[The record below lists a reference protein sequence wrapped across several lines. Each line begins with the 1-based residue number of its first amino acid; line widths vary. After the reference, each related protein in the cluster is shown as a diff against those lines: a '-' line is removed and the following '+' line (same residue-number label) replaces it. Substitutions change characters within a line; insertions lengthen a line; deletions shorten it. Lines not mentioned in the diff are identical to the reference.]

1 MTEFYL
7 PRREPERTCIVSRAV
22 RAPDEMIRFV
32 VGPDGE
38 VVPDLKHRLPG
49 RGVWVSAEANA
60 VAEAVRRR
68 LFGRAFKAEV
78 RVAPDLAEQIEAML
92 RRDLHQAL
100 SLANK
105 AGAVVSG
112 FVKVET
118 AIREGGVVALL
129 HAAEAAE
136 DGRRKLVAAL
146 RKRFGETIYRIPV
159 IAELTGEELDLA
171 LGRSHVIHA
180 GLVAG
185 AGSGGFL
192 ARWRKLCT
200 YRGLAVDEP
209 GLQGERGDPTYHNP
223 QEPERT

>member
-1 MTEFYL
+1 M
-7 PRREPERTCIVSRAV
+7 PRREPERTCIVSREA
-22 RAPDEMIRFV
+22 RPPGELIRFV
-32 VGPDGE
+32 VGPDQE

-49 RGVWVSAEANA
+49 RGVWVSASAEAVGA
-60 VAEAVRRR
+60 AVRRR
-68 LFGRAFKAEV
+68 LFSRAFKGEV
-78 RVAPDLAEQIEAML
+78 RAAPDLPAQIEAAL
-92 RRDLHQAL
+92 RRDLKQAL

-112 FVKVET
+112 FAKVEA
-118 AIREGGVVALL
+118 AIREKDIAALL

-136 DGRRKLVAAL
+136 DGRRKLNGAL
-146 RKRFGETIYRIPV
+146 RKRFGDAISIIPV

-185 AGSGGFL
+185 AGSDGFL

-200 YRGLAVDEP
+200 YRGSAVDPSGVQGEP
-209 GLQGERGDPTYHNP
+209 GDILLRNP
-223 QEPERT
+223 QEPERNE